1 MIGFRPKPSALFL
14 ERPRL
19 LRLLPEEPGYVV
31 WLEAPYGYGKSVLV
45 SQWASRLEAD
55 KWRVLWLAL
64 VDGDPREPLALALG
78 LAESAPWTAVLTA
91 LAKEKTLVILEDLEN
106 DPEVGASLGPLL
118 KYAQGLVLLASR
130 KRLRTPELLRT
141 RTEGRLIHLQA
152 EHLAFTPQEATALFG
167 DRDASQAWQKTRG
180 WSLPLHMAALTG
192 ELPDEESLW
201 DGVRESLEVE
211 EWREVLFLCALP
223 YLPDTAAD
231 ANTFKLSS
239 LGFVQ
244 ALESGFRLHPLAAEA
259 VLAHHADGVRDAV
272 SAGLE
277 RLPVG
282 LQAEACARSGLLEK
296 LHVLLENPDL
306 ARQDS
311 VGVMRWHA
319 LCAVQN
325 TTELNPK
332 RLLTLSWAYSV
343 TGQHEAAMA
352 AYLGV
357 ARHPDATP
365 NQRLEALGWALFDL
379 QPTEF
384 DQADG
389 LFAEAQPWLER
400 VTEHSRAVFL
410 TNGATFY
417 IEARRWAEAESLL
430 ERAVPL
436 IRPERRQSG
445 IINLA
450 LVRWELHGNLLGH
463 LEQLQASLES
473 PDYFPFNRAGS
484 VGWVARIHALLGET
498 ELALQAFAQLEGM
511 SEHNPVSA
519 LVGRIEAAAL
529 QGKLAAFPALER
541 EAEAQNAPTQG
552 EEHPLG
558 LVRAHWARCLREAG
572 RIQEA
577 HGMLEETFKR
587 LDTPFL
593 RVEMALC
600 LHDLKRTQRA
610 LEILAPALE
619 ATQRWSR
626 MLALAARYRITRKLA
641 HLETLLRV
649 TDAGARIL
657 PKLVELKEL
666 PKNRSEN
673 ASAYPIKTV
682 LHSGWP
688 EAILQ
693 RHADIPPL
701 ELRVLGGLEVRLLG
715 EPVSLTARPKDI
727 IALLALR
734 LPRERIAE
742 ILWPEAD
749 AEKSRNNLHV
759 NLNALRK
766 ALEPWG
772 VTTHLLETGLTR
784 ARVDLWD
791 LEEALRA
798 GRIDAVRSLYAELL
812 PGFDLEAIEEARS
825 GLHKRVFQAV
835 LDHAAG
841 LETSQPQA
849 AEDALEWLLSRDPTH
864 EAAFAG
870 LLNLMLRSGRRVS
883 AQRRYL
889 EFADRLRREFGLEPA
904 PEMRLRLA

>member
-55 KWRVLWLAL
+55 AWRVIWLAL

-78 LAESAPWTAVLTA
+78 LAESASWTAVLTA
-91 LAKEKTLVILEDLEN
+91 LKQEKTLVILEDLEN

-152 EHLAFTPQEATALFG
+152 EHLAFTPQEAAALFG
-167 DRDASQAWQKTRG
+167 DRDASPAWHKTRG

-201 DGVRESLEVE
+201 DGVRESLEGE
-211 EWREVLFLCALP
+211 EWREVMFLCALP
-223 YLPDTAAD
+223 YLPNTAAD
-231 ANTFKLSS
+231 ANTFKLAG

-244 ALESGFRLHPLAAEA
+244 ALESGFRLHPLAAES

-272 SAGLE
+272 AAGLE
-277 RLPVG
+277 RLPIG

-296 LHVLLENPDL
+296 LHVLLENIEL
-306 ARQDS
+306 AHQDS

-319 LCAVQN
+319 LCAAQK
-325 TTELNPK
+325 TAELNPK

-352 AYLGV
+352 AYLGA

-379 QPTEF
+379 QPGEF
-384 DQADG
+384 DRADG
-389 LFAEAQPWLER
+389 LFVEAQPWLER

-410 TNGATFY
+410 TNAATFY

-430 ERAVPL
+430 ERAVPS

-450 LVRWELHGNLLGH
+450 LVRWELHGKLLGH
-463 LEQLQASLES
+463 LEQLQTSLES
-473 PDYFPFNRAGS
+473 PDHFLFNRAGS
-484 VGWVARIHALLGET
+484 IGWVARIRALLGEN
-498 ELALQAFAQLEGM
+498 ELALEAFEQLEGM
-511 SEHNPVSA
+511 SEHNPASA
-519 LVGRIEAAAL
+519 LAGRIEAAAL
-529 QGKLAAFPALER
+529 RGQLAAFPALER
-541 EAEAQNAPTQG
+541 EAQGAPREG
-552 EEHPLG
+552 EDHPLG

-572 RIQEA
+572 RIAEA
-577 HGMLEETFKR
+577 QAMLEGTLER
-587 LDTPFL
+587 LDTPLL

-600 LHDLKRTQRA
+600 LHQLKQTQLA
-610 LEILAPALE
+610 LEVLAPALE
-619 ATQRWSR
+619 ATQRWLR
-626 MLALAARYRITRKLA
+626 MLALAAQYRITRKPA
-641 HLETLLRV
+641 HLEALLRV

-657 PKLVELKEL
+657 PTLLDLKEL
-666 PKNRSEN
+666 PKNRPEH
-673 ASAYPIKTV
+673 ASAYPIETV
-682 LHSGWP
+682 LRSGWR
-688 EAILQ
+688 EAIQ
-693 RHADIPPL
+693 HRHPDIPPL
-701 ELRVLGGLEVRLLG
+701 ELRVLGGFEVRSLG
-715 EPVSLTARPKDI
+715 ESVSLTARPKDI
-727 IALLALR
+727 LALLALR

-742 ILWPEAD
+742 MLWPEAD

-772 VTTHLLETGLTR
+772 IPTHLLESGLAR

-812 PGFDLEAIEEARS
+812 PGFDLEAIEETRFD
-825 GLHKRVFQAV
+825 LRKRVFQAV
-835 LDHAAG
+835 LDHTAG
-841 LETSQPQA
+841 LEASQPQA

-883 AQRRYL
+883 AQRRYQ
-889 EFADRLRREFGLEPA
+889 EFADRLRREFGLEPS
-904 PEMRLRLA
+904 PEMRLRLV